1 MKKTTKKNQSSSKGQ
16 DIELLDDDGEII
28 CTINF
33 TDQEYR
39 EIESAAKIQGISA
52 LQYIVNSLEEYM
64 LNNGLDS

>member
-16 DIELLDDDGEII
+16 DIEFLDDDGEII

-39 EIESAAKIQGISA
+39 EIEIAAKKANVSP
-52 LQYIVNSLEEYM
+52 LQFIVNSLEDYM
-64 LNNGLDS
+64 ATHGLDS